1 MNAFDKNKINHQTI
15 LIIKGEGGREL
26 IQNTLKERGARVI
39 LAEVY
44 QRKVPQCDTRPLL
57 EQLSKNQIQW
67 TTVTSNEILKN
78 LYYMLNEQ
86 GHFLLRKTRLIVPS
100 QRCYQLA
107 QELGFTEI
115 FTAQSATDEAMLTA
129 IKQGA
134 QTNQL

>member
-1 MNAFDKNKINHQTI
+1 
-15 LIIKGEGGREL
+15 
-26 IQNTLKERGARVI
+26 
-39 LAEVY
+39 
-44 QRKVPQCDTRPLL
+44 
-57 EQLSKNQIQW
+57 
-67 TTVTSNEILKN
+67 
-78 LYYMLNEQ
+78 MLNEQ